1 MAVTISNSPVHS
13 DAIISYPY
21 GVTDSGYKCG
31 WHTGVDI
38 VPTGDTENN
47 PWLYPV
53 FDGEIVTINTNA
65 SNRLGIYIL
74 IKDTQNRYWRYCHL
88 MTGTVQVVVGQQ
100 VTTGTALARMDSTG
114 NVTGRHLHLECATTS
129 AWQCST
135 FLNPCT
141 ILGIPNERGTIVK
154 YDGSSPFPT
163 ASWIYKDE
171 YLNETEKEN
180 NAICVINYYRNLGI
194 NDKTIAGILGNMEA
208 ESTIEPILNE
218 RGRRRSDMV

>member
-21 GVTDSGYKCG
+21 GVTNSGYSCG

-38 VPTGDTENN
+38 IPYGSTENN

-53 FDGEIVTINTNA
+53 FDGEIVVVNTNA
-65 SNRLGIYIL
+65 NNALGIYIL

-88 MTGTVQVVVGQQ
+88 MTGTVQVSVGQQ

-114 NVTGRHLHLECATTS
+114 NVTGRHLHLECSTTQS
-129 AWQCST
+129 WQCST

-141 ILGIPNERGTIVK
+141 ILGIPNVDNTVIH
-154 YDGSSPFPT
+154 YDGSIPPTPPEPPTPTTETTKTKFPWVLY
-163 ASWIYKDE
+163 ANKFR
-171 YLNETEKEN
+171 K
-180 NAICVINYYRNLGI
+180 RH
-194 NDKTIAGILGNMEA
+194 
-208 ESTIEPILNE
+208 
-218 RGRRRSDMV
+218 